1 MASGTILEK
10 GELTTV
16 PEAGYLYIV
25 YNGNDF
31 KATVG
36 ALLQLVTKS
45 RIGLGNVDNTS
56 DADKPISN
64 AASNRFL
71 AIDQAIQT
79 TASEL
84 QAVIGSL
91 EGYASLDH
99 LNQIVSDLQ
108 EGLQNRP
115 TQDQVAQ
122 LISTALLSV
131 NSEISSLSGR
141 VSNLETAFQ
150 GFQASLNQLVAAAVA
165 DGIALTTAE
174 LTSRIETFEAN
185 VSQAIANK
193 SDQGH
198 SHTSGQI
205 SDFTPAVQQVLQDA
219 SVVTTGDRLW

>member
-36 ALLQLVTKS
+36 ALIQLVTKA

-64 AASNRFL
+64 AASTRFL
-71 AIDQAIQT
+71 TLEESIQT
-79 TASEL
+79 TATQL
-84 QAVIGSL
+84 QSVITGL
-91 EGYASLDH
+91 EGYVSLEN

-108 EGLQNRP
+108 TGLQDRP
-115 TQDQVAQ
+115 THDQVTQ
-122 LISTALLSV
+122 LIATALLSV
-131 NSEISSLSGR
+131 ESEIAALGSR
-141 VSNLETAFQ
+141 VGNLETAFQ

-185 VSQAIANK
+185 VSQSIANK
-193 SDQGH
+193 ADQGH
-198 SHTSGQI
+198 THTSGQI
-205 SDFTPAVQQVLQDA
+205 DDFTPAVQQVLQDA
-219 SVVTTGDRLW
+219 NVVTTGDRLW